1 MTIKSSG
8 SLTFT
13 EIEAEWDNASPFSL
27 SEFYSG
33 TSTVFSGAADGDG
46 NVIPSSGAISFSDFY
61 NTTFFNASSHTGQGA
76 SGPSA
81 GSNHNGGS
89 TSSTA
94 TVPAGA
100 NAILITSSVG
110 GGGGGLR
117 GSDHK
122 DVGES
127 PGDGGGSGGYIQS
140 AFFTVTAGETIT
152 FVVGHGGND
161 NHVFWSYPGVTGNAP
176 YTQLS
181 NVSDGNGG
189 TTSASGSSTGTLFT
203 LTGGGGAVATDV
215 GAFKSLR
222 QDNPGAGGT
231 VTLNATPLSSGTTTG
246 AVSVT
251 SADTSNGSAGA
262 DGAEVGENQGGVG
275 GAGADSGAGSG
286 GAGGTNNV
294 KGANGG
300 TGAGGGG
307 GHSQSTGNPAGGTS
321 SDGDHSASG
330 ASTFGGL
337 GGHGQLNYQFVRV
350 A

>member
-33 TSTVFSGAADGDG
+33 TSTVFSGAADGAG

-81 GSNHNGGS
+81 GSSHNGGS

-100 NAILITSSVG
+100 NAILITSTVG

-122 DVGES
+122 GVGEAA
-127 PGDGGGSGGYIQS
+127 GDSGGSGGYIQT
-140 AFFTVTAGETIT
+140 AFFTVVAGETIT
-152 FVVGHGGND
+152 FVVGHGGDD
-161 NHVFWSYPGVTGNAP
+161 NVAFWATESYTE
-176 YTQLS
+176 QS
-181 NVSDGNGG
+181 NSSGIDGG

-222 QDNPGAGGT
+222 QDNPGAGGA

-251 SADTSNGSAGA
+251 SADTSDGSAGNNSGQGGGDNSQFNGA
-262 DGAEVGENQGGVG
+262 DGAN
-275 GAGADSGAGSG
+275 SGAGSG
-286 GAGGTNNV
+286 GSGGGDNT
-294 KGANGG
+294 KGNDGAA
-300 TGAGGGG
+300 GAGGGG
-307 GHSQSTGNPAGGTS
+307 GHSQSSSNPAGGAS
-321 SDGDHSASG
+321 HDGDHAAMG
-330 ASTFGGL
+330 ASTFGGR

-350 A
+350 V

>member
-46 NVIPSSGAISFSDFY
+46 NAIPSSGAISFSDFY
-61 NTTFFNASSHTGQGA
+61 NTTFFNASSHTSQGA

-81 GSNHNGGS
+81 GSNHNGS
-89 TSSTA
+89 TTSSTA
-94 TVPAGA
+94 TVPVGA
-100 NAILITSSVG
+100 NAIRITSTVA

-122 DVGES
+122 GVGEAA
-127 PGDGGGSGGYIQS
+127 GDSGGSGGYIQS

-152 FVVGHGGND
+152 FTVGHGGDD
-161 NHVFWSYPGVTGNAP
+161 NVVFWATET
-176 YTQLS
+176 YTQSS
-181 NVSDGNGG
+181 NSSGINGG

-203 LTGGGGAVATDV
+203 LTGGGGAIATDV

-222 QDNPGAGGT
+222 QDNPGAAGT
-231 VTLNATPLSSGTTTG
+231 VTLNATALSSGTTTG

-262 DGAEVGENQGGVG
+262 NSGQGGGDNAQFDGAD
-275 GAGADSGAGSG
+275 GADSGAGSG
-286 GAGGTNNV
+286 GAGGGNNT
-294 KGANGG
+294 KGNDGS

-307 GHSQSTGNPAGGTS
+307 GHSQSSANPAGGDS
-321 SDGDHSASG
+321 HDGDHAAMG
-330 ASTFGGL
+330 ASTFGGR

-350 A
+350 T

>member
-33 TSTVFSGAADGDG
+33 TSTVFSGAADGAG

-61 NTTFFNASSHTGQGA
+61 NTTFFDSSANTSQTASVASTNSSHTGGQ
-76 SGPSA
+76 
-81 GSNHNGGS
+81 

-94 TVPAGA
+94 VVPTGA
-100 NAILITSSVG
+100 NAILITSTVA

-122 DVGES
+122 GVGEAA
-127 PGDGGGSGGYIQS
+127 GDSGGSGGYIQS
-140 AFFTVTAGETIT
+140 AFFTVAAGETIT
-152 FVVGHGGND
+152 FLVGHGGND
-161 NHVFWSYPGVTGNAP
+161 NHTFWNTEV
-176 YTQLS
+176 YTQQS
-181 NVSDGNGG
+181 NPSDIDGG
-189 TTSASGSSTGTLFT
+189 TTSASGSTTGTLFT
-203 LTGGGGAVATDV
+203 LTGGGGAVVTDV

-222 QDNPGAGGT
+222 QDNPGAAGT

-262 DGAEVGENQGGVG
+262 NSGQGGGDNSQFDGAD
-275 GAGADSGAGSG
+275 GADSGAGSG
-286 GAGGTNNV
+286 GSGGGNL
-294 KGANGG
+294 ANGSTGG

-307 GHSQSTGNPAGGTS
+307 GHSQSSTVGPASG
-321 SDGDHSASG
+321 DGDHGPNGS
-330 ASTFGGL
+330 STYGGR

-350 A
+350 V

>member
-33 TSTVFSGAADGDG
+33 TSTVFSNAADGDG

-61 NTTFFNASSHTGQGA
+61 NTTFFNASSHTGQAA
-76 SGPSA
+76 SGPGTA
-81 GSNHNGGS
+81 TNNRKGQQ

-94 TVPAGA
+94 TVPTGA

-110 GGGGGLR
+110 GGGGGIR

-122 DVGES
+122 NVGEAA
-127 PGDGGGSGGYIQS
+127 GDSGGSGGYIQT

-152 FVVGHGGND
+152 FNVGHGGND
-161 NHVFWSYPGVTGNAP
+161 NHVFWATETYS
-176 YTQLS
+176 QSS
-181 NVSDGNGG
+181 NPSDINGG

-203 LTGGGGAVATDV
+203 LTGGGGAFATDV

-222 QDNPGAGGT
+222 QDSPGAAGT

-246 AVSVT
+246 AVSVS

-262 DGAEVGENQGGVG
+262 NSGQGGG
-275 GAGADSGAGSG
+275 DNAQFNGADGADSGAGSG

-294 KGANGG
+294 KGASGN

-307 GHSQSTGNPAGGTS
+307 GHSQSTTNPAGGDS
-321 SDGDHSASG
+321 HDDDHLAQG

-350 A
+350 V

>member
-61 NTTFFNASSHTGQGA
+61 NTTFFNASAHTSQGA
-76 SGPSA
+76 SVASTN
-81 GSNHNGGS
+81 SSHNGGQ

-94 TVPAGA
+94 VVPTGA
-100 NAILITSSVG
+100 NAILITSTVA

-122 DVGES
+122 GVGEAA
-127 PGDGGGSGGYIQS
+127 GDSGGSGGYIQS
-140 AFFTVTAGETIT
+140 AFFTVVAGETIT
-152 FVVGHGGND
+152 FLVGHGGND
-161 NHVFWSYPGVTGNAP
+161 NHTFWNTEV
-176 YTQLS
+176 YTQQS
-181 NVSDGNGG
+181 NPSDIDGG
-189 TTSASGSSTGTLFT
+189 TTSASGSTTGTLFT
-203 LTGGGGAVATDV
+203 LTGGGGAVVTDV

-222 QDNPGAGGT
+222 QDNPGAAGT

-262 DGAEVGENQGGVG
+262 NSGQGGGDNSQFDGAD
-275 GAGADSGAGSG
+275 GADSGAGSG
-286 GAGGTNNV
+286 GSGGGNL
-294 KGANGG
+294 ANGNTGG

-307 GHSQSTGNPAGGTS
+307 GHSQSSTTGPASG
-321 SDGDHSASG
+321 DGDHGPNGS
-330 ASTFGGL
+330 STYGGR

-350 A
+350 V

>member
-46 NVIPSSGAISFSDFY
+46 NAIPSSGAISFSDFY
-61 NTTFFNASSHTGQGA
+61 NTTFFNASSHTSQGA

-81 GSNHNGGS
+81 GSNHNGS
-89 TSSTA
+89 TTSSTA
-94 TVPAGA
+94 TVPVGA
-100 NAILITSSVG
+100 NAIHITSTVA

-122 DVGES
+122 GVGEAA
-127 PGDGGGSGGYIQS
+127 GDSGGSGGYIQS
-140 AFFTVTAGETIT
+140 AFFTVVAGETIT
-152 FVVGHGGND
+152 FLVGHGGND
-161 NHVFWSYPGVTGNAP
+161 NHTFWNTEV
-176 YTQLS
+176 YTQQS
-181 NVSDGNGG
+181 NPSDIDGG
-189 TTSASGSSTGTLFT
+189 TTNASGSTTGTLFT
-203 LTGGGGAVATDV
+203 LTGGGGAVVTDV

-222 QDNPGAGGT
+222 QDNPGAAGT

-246 AVSVT
+246 GVSVT

-262 DGAEVGENQGGVG
+262 NSGQGGGDNSQFDGAD
-275 GAGADSGAGSG
+275 GADSGAGSG
-286 GAGGTNNV
+286 GSGGGNL
-294 KGANGG
+294 ANGNTGG

-307 GHSQSTGNPAGGTS
+307 GHSQSSTTGPASG
-321 SDGDHSASG
+321 DGDHGPNG
-330 ASTFGGL
+330 ASTYGGR

-350 A
+350 V

>member
-61 NTTFFNASSHTGQGA
+61 NTTFFDSSAHTSQAASVASTNSSHTGGQ
-76 SGPSA
+76 
-81 GSNHNGGS
+81 

-94 TVPAGA
+94 VVPTGA
-100 NAILITSSVG
+100 NAILITSTVA

-122 DVGES
+122 GVGEAA
-127 PGDGGGSGGYIQS
+127 GDSGGSGGYIQS
-140 AFFTVTAGETIT
+140 AFFTVVAGETIT
-152 FVVGHGGND
+152 FLVGHGGND
-161 NHVFWSYPGVTGNAP
+161 NHTFWNTEV
-176 YTQLS
+176 YTQQS
-181 NVSDGNGG
+181 NPSDIDGG
-189 TTSASGSSTGTLFT
+189 TTNASGSTTGTLFT
-203 LTGGGGAVATDV
+203 LTGGGGAVVTDV

-222 QDNPGAGGT
+222 QDNPGAAGT

-246 AVSVT
+246 GVSVT

-262 DGAEVGENQGGVG
+262 NSGQGGGDNSQFDGAD
-275 GAGADSGAGSG
+275 GADSGAGSG
-286 GAGGTNNV
+286 GSGGGNL
-294 KGANGG
+294 ANGSTGG

-307 GHSQSTGNPAGGTS
+307 GHSQSSTVGPASG
-321 SDGDHSASG
+321 DGDHGPNG
-330 ASTFGGL
+330 ASTYGGR

-350 A
+350 V

>member
-33 TSTVFSGAADGDG
+33 TSTVFSGATDGDG
-46 NVIPSSGAISFSDFY
+46 NAIPSSGAISFSDFY
-61 NTTFFNASSHTGQGA
+61 NTTFFDAASNSTVVA
-76 SGPSA
+76 SGPGTA
-81 GSNHNGGS
+81 TNNRKGQQ

-100 NAILITSSVG
+100 NAIFITNTVAG
-110 GGGGGLR
+110 GGGGIR

-122 DVGES
+122 NVGEAA
-127 PGDGGGSGGYIQS
+127 GDSGGSGASILS
-140 AFFTVTAGETIT
+140 AYFTVAAGETIT
-152 FVVGHGGND
+152 FNVGHGGND
-161 NHVFWSYPGVTGNAP
+161 NHVFWATETYS
-176 YTQLS
+176 QSS
-181 NVSDGNGG
+181 NPSDINGG

-203 LTGGGGAVATDV
+203 LTGGSGAVATDV

-222 QDNPGAGGT
+222 QDNPGSAGT
-231 VTLNATPLSSGTTTG
+231 ALLNSTPLSSGTTTG
-246 AVSVT
+246 GVSVGNFN
-251 SADTSNGSAGA
+251 APNGNAGGNSGQGGGDNAQFNGA
-262 DGAEVGENQGGVG
+262 DGA
-275 GAGADSGAGSG
+275 DSAISSSSG

-294 KGANGG
+294 KGASGSTGG
-300 TGAGGGG
+300 GGGG
-307 GHSQSTGNPAGGTS
+307 GHSQSTINGGG
-321 SDGDHSASG
+321 GDSHDDDHLAQG

-350 A
+350 V